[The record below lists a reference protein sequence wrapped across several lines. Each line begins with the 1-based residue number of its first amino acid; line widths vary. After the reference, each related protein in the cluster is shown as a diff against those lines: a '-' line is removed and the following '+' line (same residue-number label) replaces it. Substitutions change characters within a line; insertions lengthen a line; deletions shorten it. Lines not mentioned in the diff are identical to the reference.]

1 MTMIIPKK
9 NYLLLTIEKCFNK
22 ILKNVFKT
30 INDCNRMFVLT
41 QKKYAE
47 VYNKIITY
55 NQDDGEIT
63 YIIIEEVPSSDQF
76 KLNDDNIQRRN
87 R

>member
-1 MTMIIPKK
+1 MPLIRKK
-9 NYLLLTIEKCFNK
+9 IKYLIDLIFNK
-22 ILKNVFKT
+22 ILKNVFKK

-55 NQDDGEIT
+55 NQDGGEIA
-63 YIIIEEVPSSDQF
+63 YIIIEKDLSSDQF

>member
-1 MTMIIPKK
+1 
-9 NYLLLTIEKCFNK
+9 
-22 ILKNVFKT
+22 
-30 INDCNRMFVLT
+30 MFVLT

-47 VYNKIITY
+47 VYNKIIAY
-55 NQDDGEIT
+55 NQDGGEIA
-63 YIIIEEVPSSDQF
+63 YIIIEEDPSSDQF